1 MWEQI
6 AGAGVMGIAG
16 GMGSYATAE
25 AQQQAQ
31 KKAMDEYNARM
42 SGAIGTYQ
50 SQMQHNI
57 DAYNQNSQQYL
68 NSPDKVAQWLNPN
81 MDYQLQ
87 QVAKANNQQY
97 ASGGKMLTGAAM
109 KGLQDR
115 SQNIAK
121 LSWND
126 AFNQMNTSNNQGL
139 GFTGNLANMQNDFQG
154 NMFNAQQG
162 MYGNQLNAAMG
173 QRTAGIG
180 DFLTG
185 FGQGANAFGNV
196 MNAFR
201 SSPSTGAPVNVQTAG
216 TQT

>member
-1 MWEQI
+1 MDYLSGALSI
-6 AGAGVMGIAG
+6 GAGVAG
-16 GMGSYATAE
+16 GLGSYWTAQDQQKAQEE
-25 AQQQAQ
+25 A
-31 KKAMDEYNARM
+31 MRNYNANM
-42 SGAIGTYQ
+42 IASMNAYQ
-50 SQMQHNI
+50 NQTQRNI
-57 DAYNQNSQQYL
+57 DRYEQNSQQYL

-87 QVAKANNQQY
+87 QVANANNQQY
-97 ASGGKMLTGAAM
+97 ASGGKMLSGAAM
-109 KGLQDR
+109 IGLQDR

-126 AFNQMNTSNNQGL
+126 AFNHMNTSNNQGL
-139 GFTGNLANMQNDFQG
+139 GVVGNLAGMQNDFQS

-162 MYGNQLNAAMG
+162 MAGNQLNAAMG
-173 QRTAGIG
+173 QRQAGAG

-201 SSPSTGAPVNVQTAG
+201 PGESNKTE
-216 TQT
+216 

>member
-1 MWEQI
+1 MWQI
-6 AGAGVMGIAG
+6 AGAALGGLMG
-16 GMGSYATAE
+16 GMGSYFT
-25 AQQQAQ
+25 AQQQQEMQQ
-31 KKAMDEYNARM
+31 KALDKYNADM
-42 SGAIGTYQ
+42 VNLMGGYQ
-50 SQMQHNI
+50 SSMQHNI

-68 NSPDKVAQWLNPN
+68 NSPDKVNAWLNPN

-97 ASGGKMLTGAAM
+97 ASSGKMLTGAAM

-126 AFNQMNTSNNQGL
+126 AFNHMNASNNQGL
-139 GFTGNLANMQNDFQG
+139 GFTGNLAGMQNDFQG

-173 QRTAGIG
+173 QRTAGVG

-185 FGQGANAFGNV
+185 FGSGANAFGNV

-201 SSPSTGAPVNVQTAG
+201 PGESNKTS
-216 TQT
+216 